1 MTKVEQ
7 TWREKWL
14 AKEENDSNNN
24 SSNEER
30 AEEELVNTEGIDEK
44 L

>member
-24 SSNEER
+24 SSND
-30 AEEELVNTEGIDEK
+30 EGIDEK